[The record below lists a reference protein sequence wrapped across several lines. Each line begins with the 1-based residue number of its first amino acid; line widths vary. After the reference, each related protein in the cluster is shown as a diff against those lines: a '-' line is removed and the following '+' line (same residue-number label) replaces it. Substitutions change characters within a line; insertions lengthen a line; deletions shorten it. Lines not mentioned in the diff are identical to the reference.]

1 MHNDSWLIT
10 VIQAHIIL
18 PEERHSDELLQVNY
32 MNTIKLEYF

>member
-18 PEERHSDELLQVNY
+18 RAECHSDELLQVNY
-32 MNTIKLEYF
+32 MNIIEPEYF